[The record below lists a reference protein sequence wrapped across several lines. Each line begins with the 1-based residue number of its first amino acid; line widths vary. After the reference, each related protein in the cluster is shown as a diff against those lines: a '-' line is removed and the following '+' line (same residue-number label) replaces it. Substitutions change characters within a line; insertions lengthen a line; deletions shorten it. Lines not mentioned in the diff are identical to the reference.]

1 MDLFTVDTVGE
12 KDLLDRDESNSAEIL
27 YTNKEYVENNDIE
40 DEVQDEK
47 SSVDESDEQDNEE
60 DYDYHGKCNKF

>member
-27 YTNKEYVENNDIE
+27 YTNKEYVENNDNE
-40 DEVQDEK
+40 DEDQDEK
-47 SSVDESDEQDNEE
+47 SRVDDSDEQDNEE